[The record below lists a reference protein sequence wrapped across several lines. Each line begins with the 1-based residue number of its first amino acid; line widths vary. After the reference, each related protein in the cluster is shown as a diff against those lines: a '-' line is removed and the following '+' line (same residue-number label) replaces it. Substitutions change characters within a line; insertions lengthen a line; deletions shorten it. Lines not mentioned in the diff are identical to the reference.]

1 MRYIIANWKMQL
13 NEPESSALA
22 QEIVRRWS
30 AQAVSTPEV
39 KVVVCPSHLA
49 LSAVHDVVNGTNVAL
64 GAQDVF
70 WENKGSFTGEVSP
83 ETLKELGCEYCI
95 IGHSERRQFLGE
107 TDEMVSKKVDALLE
121 VGITPII
128 CVGETREEREAGK
141 RDAVVIGQVKKAME
155 GTRPVGS
162 QRIIVAYEPRW
173 VIGSGQAV
181 PPEDAASMH
190 QLIRE
195 TMLELLPEEVVRDQ
209 GFIIYGGSVDPEN
222 VAGFL
227 AIPAVEGALV
237 GGAALKADTFVPL
250 AEIASRN

>member
-13 NEPESSALA
+13 SEAESVALA

-30 AQAVSTPEV
+30 AQAVESPEV
-39 KVVVCPSHLA
+39 KAVICPSHLA
-49 LSAVHDVVNGTNVAL
+49 LSAVHDVVHGTNVAL

-70 WENKGSFTGEVSP
+70 WKEKGAYTGEVSP
-83 ETLKELGCEYCI
+83 ITLKELGCEYCI
-95 IGHSERRQFLGE
+95 IGHSERREFLGE
-107 TDEMVSKKVDALLE
+107 TDEMVSKKVDELLA

-128 CVGETREEREAGK
+128 CVGETREERDAGR
-141 RDAVVIGQVKKAME
+141 RDAVVINQVKKAME

-181 PPEDAASMH
+181 PPDDAASMH

-195 TMLELLPEEVVRDQ
+195 TMLELLPEDVVERQ
-209 GFIIYGGSVDPEN
+209 VFIIYGGSVDPEN
-222 VAGFL
+222 ISGFL
-227 AIPAVEGALV
+227 ALPAVEGALV
-237 GGAALKADTFVPL
+237 GGASLKADVFVPL
-250 AEIASRN
+250 LEAAARM